1 MRHWLR
7 SPTLLK
13 YFVGQ
18 HIANGL
24 SVAASVAAVTLV
36 ASLLLGFGVGQ
47 PATLGAIGASISDF
61 PAPWRVKA
69 RTLLTG
75 FALSIVSTILVE
87 ASGVSTALEI
97 LVIGA
102 LAFGAGILTGWG
114 RWALSLNA
122 QVLVPVVFMLGL
134 PPLDAAGLMRAEL
147 LYIAGGLGYIVLAL
161 SITALI
167 DASDRRMMAS
177 EAFREF
183 AAYLAVIARFFDPGV
198 DLAEVYGA
206 GLRQQ
211 AALSEQ
217 MQAARALLLHRAR
230 KSPERVR
237 LAATIGVLLDAFD
250 ALVAALCDLPK
261 LAALPSAAVLNQ
273 RIATMLRTGALD
285 LQGLSLSLLARETPK
300 LPPDHSISFD
310 ATRREAE
317 RVLALESTSAG
328 ERAVIM
334 ATTKRLSQVREQI
347 RRLERTVSD
356 DATAE
361 AAIGEVDL
369 SAFEPRRRF
378 DPRLLAPH
386 LAMGTPVFR
395 YATRLSLAM
404 MTGAIVAA
412 GLGVERHGN
421 WVLLTIAVIL
431 RPTYGLTQQ
440 RRNHRLFGTLIGCV
454 ISAGAVAYLPVGE
467 LVALQAASIA
477 LTHGFVRLNYGLA
490 SIGASMTALISL
502 HLITPNASAPV
513 LMRLAHTIIGAAIAH
528 VFNHFW
534 PSFELSAA
542 PALARRLLQRAKNFA
557 DVSLEPSATD
567 QTYRLARK
575 DLIEALAAASD
586 SAARMGGEP
595 PAAQRGLEEMTAM
608 LIAASVFASHVS
620 AARLEMQEAE
630 GDEAIEARCAAAATR
645 RWLDQRL
652 AEETPAAEAEAPHA
666 ALREAAD
673 NLVKAAD
680 AFARVV
686 RPA

>member
-1 MRHWLR
+1 MRQWLR

-13 YFVGQ
+13 YLVGQ

-36 ASLLLGFGVGQ
+36 ASLLLGFGAGQ

-69 RTLLTG
+69 RTMLAG
-75 FALSIVSTILVE
+75 FALSIVSTILIE
-87 ASGVSTALEI
+87 ASSIATVVEI
-97 LVIGA
+97 LVVGA
-102 LAFGAGILTGWG
+102 LAFAAGILTGWG

-122 QVLVPVVFMLGL
+122 QILVPMVFMLGL
-134 PPLDAAGLMRAEL
+134 PPLNAAGLARAEI

-161 SITALI
+161 PITALI

-177 EAFREF
+177 EAIREF
-183 AAYLAVIARFFDPGV
+183 AAYLNVIARFFDPEV

-217 MQAARALLLHRAR
+217 MQAARALLLHRAWR
-230 KSPERVR
+230 NPERVR

-250 ALVAALCDLPK
+250 ALVASLCDLPK
-261 LAALPSAAVLNQ
+261 LAALPSAAVLNP
-273 RIATMLRTGALD
+273 RIAMMLRTGALD
-285 LQGLSLSLLARETPK
+285 LQSLGLSLLAHETPK
-300 LPPDHSISFD
+300 LPPDHSVAIE

-317 RVLALESTSAG
+317 RVAALEATSARD
-328 ERAVIM
+328 RAAIE
-334 ATTKRLSQVREQI
+334 ATMRRLAALRAEI
-347 RRLERTVSD
+347 LRLERTVSD

-369 SAFEPRRRF
+369 SAFEPRRNF
-378 DPRLLAPH
+378 DPRLLAPY
-386 LAMGTPVFR
+386 LVVGTPVFR
-395 YATRLSLAM
+395 YATRLALAM
-404 MTGAIVAA
+404 MAGAIVAA
-412 GLGVERHGN
+412 GLGVEGHGN

-431 RPTYGLTQQ
+431 RPTYGLTRQ

-454 ISAGAVAYLPVGE
+454 ISAGAVAYLPVGA

-477 LTHGFVRLNYGLA
+477 LTHGFVRLNYWLA

-502 HLITPNASAPV
+502 HLIMPGASAPV
-513 LMRLAHTIIGAAIAH
+513 FMRLADTIIGAAIAH
-528 VFNHFW
+528 LFNHVW
-534 PSFELSAA
+534 PSFELSTA
-542 PALARRLLQRAKNFA
+542 PTLARRLLTRAKNFA

-567 QTYRLARK
+567 QSYRLARK

-595 PAAQRGLEEMTAM
+595 RAAQRGLEEMTTM
-608 LIAASVFASHVS
+608 LIAASVFASNVS
-620 AARLEMQEAE
+620 AVRLEMQGAE
-630 GDEAIEARCAAAATR
+630 GDEAIKARSAAEAAR

-652 AEETPAAEAEAPHA
+652 AEETPAADAEAPHP
-666 ALREAAD
+666 ALCEAAD
-673 NLVKAAD
+673 NLVKAAA
-680 AFARVV
+680 AFVRVV
-686 RPA
+686 RRA